1 MKKLTNT
8 ILHGAANRRFALD
21 VIYTENNTPKPVVI
35 FAHGFKGFKDWG
47 HWEAIGEAFA
57 KAGFMFVKFNFSHN
71 GVSPEKPLDFVDL
84 EAFGQ
89 NNYMK
94 EIVDFGVL
102 MDWLFEQKDIPETE
116 IDLSRI
122 TAIGHSRGG
131 PIAILKGLRD
141 ARITSVITWASV
153 HQLDYWHNDDLI
165 EKWREDGIW
174 YILNGRTK
182 QQMPLYFQ
190 LYENMMENKD
200 WLDVKTALAQLDKPL
215 LILHGDA
222 DPAIS
227 VFAAEQLHS
236 WKEDAEIYIIEG
248 ANHVF
253 GGSHPFQEK
262 QLPKHSQ
269 ILVKKCID
277 FLLENN

>member
-57 KAGFMFVKFNFSHN
+57 RAGFMFVKFNFSHN

-165 EKWREDGIW
+165 EKWREDGVW

-200 WLDVKTALAQLDKPL
+200 WLDVKQHSPNSISRCLFCMAMR
-215 LILHGDA
+215 IL
-222 DPAIS
+222 
-227 VFAAEQLHS
+227 
-236 WKEDAEIYIIEG
+236 
-248 ANHVF
+248 
-253 GGSHPFQEK
+253 PF
-262 QLPKHSQ
+262 L
-269 ILVKKCID
+269 
-277 FLLENN
+277 FLLPNSYIHGKKMLKYTSSKARITSLVAAILFRKSNSPNTVKFL

>member
-1 MKKLTNT
+1 
-8 ILHGAANRRFALD
+8 
-21 VIYTENNTPKPVVI
+21 
-35 FAHGFKGFKDWG
+35 
-47 HWEAIGEAFA
+47 
-57 KAGFMFVKFNFSHN
+57 
-71 GVSPEKPLDFVDL
+71 
-84 EAFGQ
+84 
-89 NNYMK
+89 
-94 EIVDFGVL
+94 
-102 MDWLFEQKDIPETE
+102 
-116 IDLSRI
+116 
-122 TAIGHSRGG
+122 
-131 PIAILKGLRD
+131 
-141 ARITSVITWASV
+141 
-153 HQLDYWHNDDLI
+153 
-165 EKWREDGIW
+165 
-174 YILNGRTK
+174 
-182 QQMPLYFQ
+182 MPLYFQ